1 MQGFDQ
7 VASVNQIIS
16 DLNLTNDG
24 PSGPV
29 YSMISALWLSYADK
43 VNIYPRLQTWYTYRQ
58 VADNLLGGVW
68 QSTEWKQADVEEN
81 NAGFSANLGEWR
93 KRANDEIM
101 TLEGHANANVAM
113 VAGQPTV
120 TAPGMPT
127 SPFAPDPNGPCF
139 RGDPRFP
146 SRGPSL

>member
-7 VASVNQIIS
+7 AASVAQIIS
-16 DLNLTNDG
+16 DLNLTNDA

-29 YSMISALWLSYADK
+29 YTMISALWASYADK
-43 VNIYPRLQTWYTYRQ
+43 ANIYPRLQTWYTYRQ

-68 QSTEWKQADVEEN
+68 QATEWKQADVEEN
-81 NAGFSANLGEWR
+81 NEGFSTNLRKWR
-93 KRANDEIM
+93 DAANDEIVK
-101 TLEGHANANVAM
+101 LEGHANANIAM
-113 VAGQPTV
+113 LTGQPTV

-127 SPFAPDPNGPCF
+127 SPFAPDPNWLGF

-146 SRGPSL
+146 SRGPHL